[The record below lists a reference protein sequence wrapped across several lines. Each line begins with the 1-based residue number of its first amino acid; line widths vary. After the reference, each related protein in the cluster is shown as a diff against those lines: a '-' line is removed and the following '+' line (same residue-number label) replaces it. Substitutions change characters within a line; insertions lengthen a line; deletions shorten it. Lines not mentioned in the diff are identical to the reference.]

1 MSDEAERRVRSG
13 ALAPTERTA
22 HANALFAG
30 IAAQYGWMGAVWS
43 FGQDIR
49 WRRFL
54 VSRLDG
60 RRPARV
66 LDVASGTG
74 LVARELARHDH
85 RVTQLDPSEPM
96 LRAGATARRGRRL
109 HGEPAAVVGR
119 AEVLPFA
126 DGAFDALTVTYL
138 LRYVDDPAA
147 TVRELLRVVR
157 PGGVVASLE
166 FHVPPTRWARW
177 AWRLYTRRIMPVVGG
192 LVSPA
197 WAATGR
203 FLGPSIEGYYRDHP
217 MPAQLEWWLAAG
229 LEGVHVRTMS
239 NGAGVVL
246 WGTRR

>member
-1 MSDEAERRVRSG
+1 MSADRPATSER
-13 ALAPTERTA
+13 AA
-22 HANALFAG
+22 HARSLFAG
-30 IAAQYGWMGAVWS
+30 IAPQYGWMGAVLS
-43 FGQDIR
+43 FGQDVR

-54 VSRLDG
+54 VSRLAE
-60 RRPARV
+60 RRETRV

-74 LVARELARHDH
+74 LVARELARRGH

-96 LRAGATARRGRRL
+96 LRAGATTRGGRRL
-109 HGEPAAVVGR
+109 HHRIDPVVGR
-119 AEVLPFA
+119 AELLPFA

-166 FHVPPTRWARW
+166 FHVPPARWARW
-177 AWRLYTRRIMPVVGG
+177 AWRLYTRRIMPVLGR

-197 WAATGR
+197 WGATGR
-203 FLGPSIEGYYRDHP
+203 FLGSSIEGYYRDQP
-217 MPAQLEWWLAAG
+217 MPSQVEWWLAAG
-229 LEGVHVRTMS
+229 LEGVHVRPMS